1 MATQTKIKVVLVDD
15 QPLWREG
22 LRQVMTLHDDIEV
35 IQEIG
40 QGEEA
45 LAKLQELQADVVLL
59 DISLPG
65 LNGIQVTQQ
74 LKSAH
79 SSTAVVILTN
89 YDDPDHVIHAIQ
101 SGAAAFCT
109 KDIQPERLVEV
120 IHVAAQGNYVIGD
133 KIYNYEGAQARVRK
147 MMDELTGHYTD
158 EPHTSLSAR
167 EMEILLYVTRGYS
180 NKEIAHVLSIS
191 NQTVK
196 NHMTAILRKLKVQD
210 RTQAAMYALR
220 HGWIKLGDTLR
231 QDENKITVGT
241 DSSVRSVVDGS
252 K

>member
-1 MATQTKIKVVLVDD
+1 MATQRKIKVVLVDD

-22 LRQVMTLHDDIEV
+22 LRQVITLHDDIEV
-35 IQEIG
+35 IREIG

-45 LAKLQELQADVVLL
+45 LTLLQELQADVVLL
-59 DISLPG
+59 DINLPG
-65 LNGIQVTQQ
+65 LNGLQVTHH
-74 LKSAH
+74 LKVNWKN
-79 SSTAVVILTN
+79 TAVVILTN

-101 SGAAAFCT
+101 AGASAFCS

-120 IHVAAQGNYVIGD
+120 IRVAAQGHYVING
-133 KIYNYEGAQARVRK
+133 KIFDAEGAQNHIKK
-147 MMDELTGHYTD
+147 MVDKLMGHQIDEHR
-158 EPHTSLSAR
+158 TSLSSR
-167 EMEILLYVTRGYS
+167 EMEILIYVTRGYS
-180 NKEIAHVLSIS
+180 NKEIARTLNIS

-231 QDENKITVGT
+231 HDENKTT
-241 DSSVRSVVDGS
+241 FEENS
-252 K
+252 